1 MFGLCRQMTEASCL
15 LGTRMLLG
23 DERAAKLVF
32 SQDYDAGFTGR
43 HTHQLAAL
51 FRAECEAAHR
61 RADQ

>member
-1 MFGLCRQMTEASCL
+1 MFRFLAEASCL
-15 LGTRMLLG
+15 LTTRMVLG

-43 HTHQLAAL
+43 HTAQLAAL